1 MDELRELLIKVF
13 EGDEIVQETLK
24 SAERYAMEGS
34 PKKLAGQFIKLFDR
48 LL

>member
-1 MDELRELLIKVF
+1 MDEFRELLIKVF
-13 EGDEIVQETLK
+13 EGDEIVQEILK

-34 PKKLAGQFIKLFDR
+34 PKKLAGQIIKLFDR